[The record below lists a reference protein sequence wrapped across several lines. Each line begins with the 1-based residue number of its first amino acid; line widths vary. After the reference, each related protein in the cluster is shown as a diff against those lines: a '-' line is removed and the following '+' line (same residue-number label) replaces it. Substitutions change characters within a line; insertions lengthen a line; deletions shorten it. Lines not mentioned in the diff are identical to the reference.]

1 MPLQIPIPIAV
12 RIIPIAVRFGLR
24 VSLFGAILVAICLAN
39 DTPELP
45 AAIPCADGI
54 PGAPACTASKKELK
68 EAKAAFAR
76 GLKLEEGKHMEEAFH
91 SFEHAAQLVPQDV
104 QYVTARELAREQV
117 VFERVQHGNQ
127 SLLQGREVEA
137 LAAFRSAL
145 QLDPKN
151 EFAQQRLK
159 DALGSSAPKTSSGV
173 EVVADAGEPELAP
186 QNRLADFHYR
196 GDSRGLLTQVG
207 STYGI
212 SVTFDDSVPSR
223 RVRFDIDGVDF
234 YTAMRAASAVT
245 KTFWSTLDEKQIFV
259 AADTPE
265 NHRLFDRM
273 ALRSFR
279 VSSASTPQEIN
290 DVVNVLRS
298 VFDIRFVTQQPQSGT
313 VIVRAP
319 RDILDAATHLLEGMD
334 GSRPEVMLD
343 VQTYEVSH
351 TFTRDMGLH
360 IPNDFHLF
368 NIPAGAL
375 AALGGQNIQSL
386 INQLIA
392 GGGINQ
398 ANSTSIS
405 ALLAQ
410 LQNQQNSIFSQP
422 LATFGGGLTLMG
434 LSLDQLSATLSLN
447 ESSVKSLEHATLR
460 ASQGKDVNFHLG
472 TRYPILNASF
482 APIFNSPAI
491 AQVIGN
497 NTFTPAFPSFNYED
511 LGLTVKAKPAIHDTS
526 DVSLQLEMQIRALG
540 TQTLN
545 GVPVISNREYK
556 GSITLKNGE
565 QAVVAGS
572 LSRTEQRSLSG
583 IPGMAQLPGL
593 NKVVASNTASED
605 DDELLIVIT
614 PHVISQAEH
623 DSDSEIWMRKGQ

>member
-1 MPLQIPIPIAV
+1 MRWHIPISVSA
-12 RIIPIAVRFGLR
+12 GLLMKAGFWAR
-24 VSLFGAILVAICLAN
+24 VGLLGAILAATCFAN
-39 DTPELP
+39 DQPELP
-45 AAIPCADGI
+45 ATVACADGI

-68 EAKAAFAR
+68 EARAAFAR
-76 GLKLEEGKHMEEAFH
+76 GLKLEQGKHVDEAFH
-91 SFEHAAQLVPQDV
+91 FFEHAAQLVPQDV
-104 QYVTARELAREQV
+104 QYVTARELVREQL
-117 VFERVQHGNQ
+117 VFEHVQQGNQ
-127 SLLQGREVEA
+127 SLLQGQQVEA
-137 LAAFRSAL
+137 LAEFRSAL

-159 DALGSSAPKTSSGV
+159 DALGSWAPKTSSAL
-173 EVVADAGEPELAP
+173 EVVADAGPPELAP
-186 QNRLADFHYR
+186 QDRLADFHYR
-196 GDSRGLLTQVG
+196 GDSRGLLTQVA

-212 SVTFDDSVPSR
+212 DVTFDDSAPSR
-223 RVRFDIDGVDF
+223 RVRFDIAGVDF
-234 YTAMRAASAVT
+234 YAAMRAAAAVT
-245 KTFWSTLDEKQIFV
+245 KVFWSTLDKKQIFV
-259 AADTPE
+259 AAESPE
-265 NHRLFDRM
+265 NHRAFDRL

-298 VFDIRFVTQQPQSGT
+298 VFDVRFVTQQPQTGT

-319 RDILDAATHLLEGMD
+319 RDVLDAATNFMEGMD
-334 GSRPEVMLD
+334 GSRPEVILD

-351 TFTRDMGLH
+351 TFTRNMGLH
-360 IPNDFHLF
+360 IPYQFNLF

-375 AALGGQNIQSL
+375 AALGGQNIQNL
-386 INQLIA
+386 INQLIS

-410 LQNQQNSIFSQP
+410 LQNQKNSIFSQP

-511 LGLTVKAKPAIHDTS
+511 LGLTVKAKPVIHTALE
-526 DVSLQLEMQIRALG
+526 VSLQLEMQIRALG

-556 GSITLKNGE
+556 GSITLKDGE
-565 QAVVAGS
+565 PAVVAGS

-583 IPGMAQLPGL
+583 IPGMGQVPGL
-593 NKVVASNTASED
+593 NKVMASNTAEED

-614 PHVISQAEH
+614 PHVISRADH
-623 DSDSEIWMRKGQ
+623 DPDSEIWMRRGQ